1 MGVEQRRN
9 VRQCRHFP
17 HRGHALLRREAA
29 TIQHLFQISPNS
41 LLHHKV
47 QRILRKQSH
56 SAAEQLG
63 LLPLLQPSPE
73 HGDLPAIGPRNAADS
88 AQHRR
93 LPRAVA
99 AHYREQRPSWH
110 SQRRSPQHIGAIAL
124 VAKPNIPQLHRH
136 PRRRRVASLPRR
148 KRPPTRRM
156 DGYLT
161 SQPSPPLPHGKR
173 NFNLQSHSLFNY
185 GRVGPPQWG
194 GGPRAV
200 H

>member
-9 VRQCRHFP
+9 VRQHSHFP
-17 HRGHALLRREAA
+17 HRRRALLRRETAPV
-29 TIQHLFQISPNS
+29 QHLFQISPDG

-63 LLPLLQPSPE
+63 LLPLLQPSPK
-73 HGDLPAIGPRNAADS
+73 HGDLPAIGPHDAADS
-88 AQHRR
+88 PQHRR
-93 LPRAVA
+93 LPGAIA
-99 AHYREQRPSWH
+99 PHHGEQRPFRH
-110 SQRRSPQHIGAIAL
+110 SQRRPPQHIGAIAL

-156 DGYLT
+156 VGYLT

-173 NFNLQSHSLFNY
+173 SSNLQSRSLFNH
-185 GRVGPPQWG
+185 GRVGPRCRE